1 MGFRRECF
9 TAREAHYLRGLKQE
23 EDLDRLVELSRE
35 LHRGRGW
42 SQGHFLA

>member
-1 MGFRRECF
+1 MGFRPECF